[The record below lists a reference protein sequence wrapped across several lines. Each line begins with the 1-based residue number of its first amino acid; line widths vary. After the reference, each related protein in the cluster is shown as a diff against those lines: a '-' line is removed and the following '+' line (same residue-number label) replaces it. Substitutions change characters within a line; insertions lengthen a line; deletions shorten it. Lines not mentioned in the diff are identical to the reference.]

1 MLEEGAQAVFVAHQL
16 NKAIVNVVLRREE
29 SDDVGRVCH
38 LEPTDYRKGLASPWY
53 MKVMGLGPF
62 M

>member
-1 MLEEGAQAVFVAHQL
+1 MARSGWKGATLDARL
-16 NKAIVNVVLRREE
+16 NEAIVNVVLRREE
-29 SDDVGRVCH
+29 SDDVGGVCH
-38 LEPTDYRKGLASPWY
+38 LEPTDYRNGLASPWY